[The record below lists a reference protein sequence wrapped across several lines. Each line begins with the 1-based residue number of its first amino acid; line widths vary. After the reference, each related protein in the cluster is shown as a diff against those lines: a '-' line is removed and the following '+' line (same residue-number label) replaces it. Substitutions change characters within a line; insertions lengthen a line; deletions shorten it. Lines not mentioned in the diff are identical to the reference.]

1 MSFLANLF
9 QMDISVARITLYNL
23 TFVICNTIKYMEVAL
38 LKILFFYLNGVED
51 CMQTRI

>member
-1 MSFLANLF
+1 MSFLVNLF

-23 TFVICNTIKYMEVAL
+23 TFVNSDTIIYREDAL
-38 LKILFFYLNGVED
+38 LKILFFYLNGIEE